1 MQEVTGAETTAA
13 AGAAIEARDF
23 SFAYP
28 GAAAPVLA
36 GIDWRVEPGEF
47 QLLVG
52 STGCGKTTLM
62 RCAVPSLAPA
72 GERTGSL
79 EASGFVG
86 YVDQNPAN
94 QVVCDTVWHEL
105 AFGLEN
111 MGVPQAQMR
120 RRVAEVAHF
129 FGIAPWFRRR
139 CDELSG
145 GQQQIVVLAAALALR
160 PSVLLLDEPT
170 SQLDPV
176 AEKNFAHALFRVN
189 RELGITVVVCTHA
202 PEAMAEYA
210 TSAVRLGATGLE
222 PAELDEF
229 RGEGLDGVC
238 GRGTGAGPAGAVGA
252 ATPAVRLDSV
262 FARYSRAGDW
272 ILRGFDLSCGPG
284 GIHALVGSN
293 GCGKSTLLKVI
304 AGVLKPERGRV
315 DNRLRASQA
324 LLPQNPKALL
334 VCDSV
339 AEELREWQKSC
350 GYTEA
355 DIEAAMAEFGLVGMD
370 ERHPYDLSGGQQ
382 QLLAF
387 AKLALTRPKLL
398 LLDEPTKGL
407 DPAAEVILAR
417 AMRRLARDGVTLVV
431 SSHDLA
437 LVALLADT
445 VTLVFD
451 GESACDETA
460 AEFFDGNI
468 FYRPLKTGFAR
479 RWLAEEAAEATPAAA
494 AGEGA

>member
-13 AGAAIEARDF
+13 PGAAIEARDF

-72 GERTGSL
+72 GERKGSL

-210 TSAVRLGATGLE
+210 TSAVRLGAAGLE

-238 GRGTGAGPAGAVGA
+238 GRGTGAGPAGAAGA
-252 ATPAVRLDSV
+252 ATPAVRLDGV

-284 GIHALVGSN
+284 GIHALVGGN

-304 AGVLKPERGRV
+304 AGVLP
-315 DNRLRASQA
+315 
-324 LLPQNPKALL
+324 
-334 VCDSV
+334 
-339 AEELREWQKSC
+339 
-350 GYTEA
+350 
-355 DIEAAMAEFGLVGMD
+355 
-370 ERHPYDLSGGQQ
+370 
-382 QLLAF
+382 
-387 AKLALTRPKLL
+387 
-398 LLDEPTKGL
+398 
-407 DPAAEVILAR
+407 
-417 AMRRLARDGVTLVV
+417 
-431 SSHDLA
+431 
-437 LVALLADT
+437 
-445 VTLVFD
+445 
-451 GESACDETA
+451 
-460 AEFFDGNI
+460 
-468 FYRPLKTGFAR
+468 
-479 RWLAEEAAEATPAAA
+479 
-494 AGEGA
+494 

>member
-1 MQEVTGAETTAA
+1 MQAVT
-13 AGAAIEARDF
+13 GAAIEARDF

-28 GAAAPVLA
+28 GAAKPVLSH
-36 GIDWRVEPGEF
+36 IDWRVEPGEF

-72 GERTGSL
+72 GERGGLL
-79 EASGFVG
+79 ECPGFVG

-111 MGVPQAQMR
+111 QGVPQAQMR

-139 CDELSG
+139 TDELSG

-210 TSAVRLGATGLE
+210 TSAVRLGPDGLA
-222 PAELDEF
+222 PACLDDF
-229 RGEGLDGVC
+229 RGENLDGVC
-238 GRGTGAGPAGAVGA
+238 GRGTGAGVA
-252 ATPAVRLDSV
+252 AAKGVKPAVKLDGV

-272 ILRGFDLSCGPG
+272 VLRGFDLACGPG
-284 GIHALVGSN
+284 GIHALVGGN

-315 DNRLRASQA
+315 ENSLRGCQA

-350 GYTEA
+350 GYTES
-355 DIEAAMAEFGLVGMD
+355 DIEQVMGEFGLVGMD
-370 ERHPYDLSGGQQ
+370 ARHPYDLSGGQQ

-387 AKLALTRPKLL
+387 AKLALTRPRLL

-407 DPAAEVILAR
+407 DPTAEVILAR
-417 AMRRLARDGVTLVV
+417 AMRRLAQDGVTLVV

-451 GESACDETA
+451 GESACDEAA

-468 FYRPLKTGFAR
+468 FYRPVKTGFAR
-479 RWLAEEAAEATPAAA
+479 RWLAEE
-494 AGEGA
+494 GA

>member
-28 GAAAPVLA
+28 GAAVPVLA

-72 GERTGSL
+72 GERGGSL
-79 EASGFVG
+79 ESAGFVG

-111 MGVPQAQMR
+111 MGIPQAQMR

-210 TSAVRLGATGLE
+210 TSAVRLGAAGLE

-229 RGEGLDGVC
+229 RGEGLDGAC
-238 GRGTGAGPAGAVGA
+238 GRGTGAGGAAGPAGG
-252 ATPAVRLDSV
+252 ATPAVRLDGV
-262 FARYSRAGDW
+262 FARYLRAGDW

-284 GIHALVGSN
+284 GIHALVGGN

-355 DIEAAMAEFGLVGMD
+355 DVEAAMAEFGLAGMD

-407 DPAAEVILAR
+407 DPAAEVVLAR
-417 AMRRLARDGVTLVV
+417 AMRRLAQDGVTLVV

-451 GESACDETA
+451 GESACDESA

-479 RWLAEEAAEATPAAA
+479 RWLADEAAAAQ

>member
-1 MQEVTGAETTAA
+1 MQAVT
-13 AGAAIEARDF
+13 GAAIEARDF

-28 GAAAPVLA
+28 GGHAPVLSH
-36 GIDWRVEPGEF
+36 IDWRVEPGEF

-62 RCAVPSLAPA
+62 RCAVSSLAPA
-72 GERTGSL
+72 GERTGGL
-79 EASGFVG
+79 ECPGFVG

-111 MGVPQAQMR
+111 QGVPQAQMR

-139 CDELSG
+139 TDELSG

-176 AEKNFAHALFRVN
+176 AEKSFAHALFRVN

-210 TSAVRLGATGLE
+210 TSAVRLGADGLA
-222 PAELDEF
+222 PVCLDDF
-229 RGEGLDGVC
+229 RGESLDGVFGC
-238 GRGTGAGPAGAVGA
+238 GTGTVRATGA
-252 ATPAVRLDSV
+252 AAPAVRLDGV

-272 ILRGFDLSCGPG
+272 VLRGFDLSCGPG
-284 GIHALVGSN
+284 GIHALVGGN

-315 DNRLRASQA
+315 QNSLRGSQA

-339 AEELREWQKSC
+339 ADELREWQKSC
-350 GYTEA
+350 GYTDA
-355 DIEAAMAEFGLVGMD
+355 DIARAMDEFGLVGMD
-370 ERHPYDLSGGQQ
+370 KRHPYDLSGGQQ

-387 AKLALTRPKLL
+387 AKLALTRPRLL

-407 DPAAEVILAR
+407 DPASEVILAR
-417 AMRRLARDGVTLVV
+417 AMRRLAQDGVTLVV

-451 GESACDETA
+451 GESACDESA

-468 FYRPLKTGFAR
+468 FYRPVKTGFAR
-479 RWLAEEAAEATPAAA
+479 RWLAR
-494 AGEGA
+494 EGA

>member
-1 MQEVTGAETTAA
+1 MQEVTDL
-13 AGAAIEARDF
+13 AAIEARDF

-28 GAAAPVLA
+28 GAKKLVLK
-36 GIDWRVEPGEF
+36 GIDWRVGQGEF

-62 RCAVPSLAPA
+62 RCAVPSLAPV
-72 GERTGSL
+72 GERSGSL
-79 EASGFVG
+79 ECQGFVG
-86 YVDQNPAN
+86 YVDQSPAN
-94 QVVCDTVWHEL
+94 QLVCDTVWHEL

-111 MGVPQAQMR
+111 QGTPQAQMR

-129 FGIAPWFRRR
+129 FGIAPWFHRRT
-139 CDELSG
+139 DELSG
-145 GQQQIVVLAAALALR
+145 GQQQIVVLAAALALQ

-210 TSAVRLGATGLE
+210 TSAVRLTAEGLVE
-222 PAELDEF
+222 ERVEDY
-229 RGEGLDGVC
+229 RGEVLKGA
-238 GRGTGAGPAGAVGA
+238 GRGTAGAPGAATPAGAK
-252 ATPAVRLDSV
+252 PAVRLDSV
-262 FARYSRAGDW
+262 FARYSRQGSW
-272 ILRGFDLSCGPG
+272 ILRGFDLECAPG
-284 GIHALVGSN
+284 KIHALVGGN

-315 DNRLRASQA
+315 ENSLRGCQA

-339 AEELREWQKSC
+339 DEELREWQKSC
-350 GYTEA
+350 GYTQA
-355 DIEAAMAEFGLVGMD
+355 DIERAMAEFGLVGLGP
-370 ERHPYDLSGGQQ
+370 RHPYDLSGGQQ

-407 DPAAEVILAR
+407 DPNAEMVLAR
-417 AMRRLARDGVTLVV
+417 AMRRLAQDGVTLVV

-451 GESACDETA
+451 GESACDEPA

-468 FYRPLKTGFAR
+468 FYRPTLSGFAR
-479 RWLAEEAAEATPAAA
+479 KWLAEE
-494 AGEGA
+494 GA

>member
-1 MQEVTGAETTAA
+1 MQAVT
-13 AGAAIEARDF
+13 GAAIEARDF

-28 GAAAPVLA
+28 GAGAPVLKD
-36 GIDWRVEPGEF
+36 IKWRVEPGEF

-72 GERTGSL
+72 GERGGSL
-79 EASGFVG
+79 ECPGFVG

-111 MGVPQAQMR
+111 QGVPQAQMR

-139 CDELSG
+139 TDELSG

-210 TSAVRLGATGLE
+210 TSAVRLGPDGLV
-222 PAELDEF
+222 PACLDDF
-229 RGEGLDGVC
+229 RGENLNGVC
-238 GRGTGAGPAGAVGA
+238 GRGTGAAPAVGA
-252 ATPAVRLDSV
+252 APGAAAPAVRLDGV

-272 ILRGFDLSCGPG
+272 VLRGFDLSCGPG
-284 GIHALVGSN
+284 GIHALVGGN

-315 DNRLRASQA
+315 VNNLRGSQA

-350 GYTEA
+350 GYTDA
-355 DIEAAMAEFGLVGMD
+355 DIARAMDEFGLVGMD

-387 AKLALTRPKLL
+387 AKLALTRPRLL

-417 AMRRLARDGVTLVV
+417 AMRRLAQDGVTLVV

-451 GESACDETA
+451 GESACDESA
-460 AEFFDGNI
+460 SEFFDGNI
-468 FYRPLKTGFAR
+468 FYRPVKTGFAR
-479 RWLAEEAAEATPAAA
+479 RWLAQEDA
-494 AGEGA
+494 